1 MRFLRLLGGLV
12 LLLIPSSPVVAQA
25 PLGGPRFQPM
35 GFGDVSYIAAQRQ
48 ADGFFVGQLVG
59 QLTAA
64 LTDRLTV
71 FTEVSGT
78 ARSDGYAL
86 DIERLFLRY
95 DFSDLFKLSAGR
107 YHSPISYWN
116 TAYHHGLWLQT
127 TTSRPEMIRFGSR
140 LIPVHFVGILAEGT
154 LAPGAL
160 GLNYALGVGNGRSAN
175 VARAGDAGDVNDH
188 RAVTIAVNWRP
199 SSMQQ
204 FQAGGGAY
212 IDRVPAA
219 GTEPELRERI
229 LSAHVAWTPGTP
241 EFIAEYARVSH
252 APDIA
257 GAAFTHTHAVFAQA
271 SWGLRGAAAGFRPY
285 ARLENIDA
293 SPSDTAFTRD
303 GGDYDAVIA
312 GLRYDFELLAALK
325 AEYRRERTAGDE
337 WTSAFVVQASFA
349 IATLNG
355 GAM

>member
-1 MRFLRLLGGLV
+1 MRFLRLIPGLV
-12 LLLIPSSPVVAQA
+12 LVLVPTSHVVAQA
-25 PLGGPRFQPM
+25 PIDGPRFQPM
-35 GFGDVSYIAAQRQ
+35 GFGDVSYIF
-48 ADGFFVGQLVG
+48 ADGQAEGFLVGQLVG

-64 LTDRLTV
+64 LTDRLTI

-95 DFSDLFKLSAGR
+95 DFADVFKLSAGR

-127 TTSRPEMIRFGSR
+127 TTSRPGMIRFGSR

-154 LAPGAL
+154 IAPGAL
-160 GLNYALGVGNGRSAN
+160 GLNYALGLGNGRGAN
-175 VARAGDAGDVNDH
+175 IARAGDAGDVNDN
-188 RAVTIAVNWRP
+188 RAVTFAINWRP
-199 SSMQQ
+199 SSLQG
-204 FQAGGGAY
+204 FQAGVGAY
-212 IDRVPAA
+212 IDHVPS
-219 GTEPELRERI
+219 GDTEPELRERI
-229 LSAHVAWTPGTP
+229 LSAHIAWTPGTP

-257 GAAFTHTHAVFAQA
+257 GADFEHTHALYAQA

-285 ARLENIDA
+285 ARIENINA
-293 SPSDTAFTRD
+293 SPVDAAFTPL
-303 GGDYDAVIA
+303 GGDYDAVVA
-312 GLRYDFELLAALK
+312 GLRWDFALLAALK
-325 AEYRRERTAGDE
+325 AELRRERAGDGE
-337 WTSAFVVQASFA
+337 RSNSFVVQASFA
-349 IATLNG
+349 IAALSG